1 MVINLCDCDIATNFS
16 VVAEEVILVDSCAMI
31 VIYFVKKKKQK
42 KEKQCCLWYRAGT
55 VQVLFKTEVL
65 VELGLD
71 ILFLERKRHS
81 EQD

>member
-1 MVINLCDCDIATNFS
+1 M
-16 VVAEEVILVDSCAMI
+16 AEEVILVDSYAVI
-31 VIYFVKKKKQK
+31 VIYFVKKKK
-42 KEKQCCLWYRAGT
+42 EKQCCLWYCAGM

-65 VELGLD
+65 VELGFG